1 MTASGKLDEN
11 AARMQS
17 RRKKAEVVELRSD
30 KPLGPLV
37 GTVTRYERGEVRV
50 DFPGNEQGPLLARV
64 SATLDAPALE
74 TAAANRQEALLLF
87 EGGDPGRPVLVSL
100 LRSATPM
107 VDLLL
112 GQPRQ
117 QAPDHVRVDGER
129 ISIEG
134 KEEVVLRCGKASLTL
149 RRDGKVLLRGVNVVS
164 QADQIHKVRGGK
176 VQIN

>member
-1 MTASGKLDEN
+1 V
-11 AARMQS
+11 QS
-17 RRKKAEVVELRSD
+17 RRKKAEPEAQIVELRTER
-30 KPLGPLV
+30 PVAPLV
-37 GTVTRYERGEVRV
+37 GTVASYTGGELRV
-50 DFPGNEQGPLLARV
+50 DFPGNERGPLPARI
-64 SATLDAPALE
+64 SAALEAPALE
-74 TAAANRQEALLLF
+74 AAAATRQEALLLF
-87 EGGDPGRPVLVSL
+87 EGGDLGRPIVLSL
-100 LRSATPM
+100 LRSTTPM

-112 GQPRQ
+112 GRPQ
-117 QAPDHVRVDGER
+117 QAHSLDARVDGER